1 LQIRSSDFPHL
12 LDALTRRGE
21 LGVYN
26 AEEVLWV
33 DTSRSGLQL
42 CKGGV
47 SLFRNHECSESYRVV
62 HFSPRCFPD
71 FGKFSLSL
79 IREFCLMCE
88 VVPIRFVV
96 TLDLD

>member
-1 LQIRSSDFPHL
+1 MQIRSSDFPHL

-33 DTSRSGLQL
+33 DISGSSLQL
-42 CKGGV
+42 CKGGM
-47 SLFRNHECSESYRVV
+47 SFFRNHECPEPYRVV
-62 HFSPRCFPD
+62 HFSPRRFPD
-71 FGKFSLSL
+71 FSKFRFSR
-79 IREFCLMCE
+79 IREFCLMCK
-88 VVPIRFVV
+88 VVPIRFMV